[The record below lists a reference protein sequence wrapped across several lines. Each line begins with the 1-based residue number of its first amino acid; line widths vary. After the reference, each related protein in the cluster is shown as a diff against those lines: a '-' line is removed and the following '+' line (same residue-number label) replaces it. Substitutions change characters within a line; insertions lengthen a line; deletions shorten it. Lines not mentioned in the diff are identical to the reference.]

1 MMDDRSRPDAPA
13 VRISD
18 QDRDRTLAALAT
30 ALAEGRLDPPEHATR
45 AGAAVA
51 ARTATE
57 LAALTADLPA
67 AKPTRAEQ
75 DRKDLAEWLAE
86 WRYWLGGLV
95 IMSGIWGVRC
105 LRKGEFTYYWPV
117 APLGIWAV
125 VLIAIA
131 IWPGDRDADEE
142 P

>member
-1 MMDDRSRPDAPA
+1 MNDRSRPAIPD

-18 QDRDRTLAALAT
+18 QDRDRTLAVLAAALT
-30 ALAEGRLDPPEHATR
+30 EGRLDPSEHAAR
-45 AGAAVA
+45 AGAAVE

-57 LAALTADLPA
+57 LTALTADLPA
-67 AKPTRAEQ
+67 VQPTRAER

-105 LRKGEFTYYWPV
+105 LQKDELTYYWPV
-117 APLGIWAV
+117 APLGIWAA

-131 IWPGDRDADEE
+131 IWPSDSDTNEE

>member
-1 MMDDRSRPDAPA
+1 MMDDRSRPAIPE

-18 QDRDRTLAALAT
+18 QDRDRTLAVLA
-30 ALAEGRLDPPEHATR
+30 AGLAEGRLDPSEHTARAAT
-45 AGAAVA
+45 AIE

-67 AKPTRAEQ
+67 VKPTRAER
-75 DRKDLAEWLAE
+75 DRKDRAEWLAE

-105 LRKGEFTYYWPV
+105 LGKGELTYYWPV
-117 APLGIWAV
+117 APLGIWAA
-125 VLIAIA
+125 VLLAIA
-131 IWPGDRDADEE
+131 IWPGGSGTSEE
-142 P
+142 A

>member
-1 MMDDRSRPDAPA
+1 MMDDRSRPGTPA
-13 VRISD
+13 LRISD
-18 QDRDRTLAALAT
+18 QDRDRTLAVLAA
-30 ALAEGRLDPPEHATR
+30 ALAEGRLDPPEHAAR
-45 AGAAVA
+45 AGTAVE
-51 ARTATE
+51 ARTAAE

-67 AKPTRAEQ
+67 SKPTRAER

-105 LRKGEFTYYWPV
+105 LQKGELVYFWPV
-117 APLGIWAV
+117 APLGIWAA

-131 IWPGDRDADEE
+131 IWPSDRETDEE
-142 P
+142 S